1 MFALPQKRTG
11 ARACTGSYTE
21 LYVVAVLGIGLYWL
35 CCALA
40 GGLLWIDV
48 LAAFNAEGYV
58 SNERIIVTGTILLIT
73 LVVWMIGRVCR
84 YVLSGY

>member
-1 MFALPQKRTG
+1 MIAM
-11 ARACTGSYTE
+11 
-21 LYVVAVLGIGLYWL
+21 LGFGLYWL

-48 LAAFNAEGYV
+48 LATFNAEGYV
-58 SNERIIVTGTILLIT
+58 GNERIMVTGTTLLIT
-73 LVVWMIGRVCR
+73 LVVWVIGRVGR